1 MRRGLAWATETVYP
15 LAVTHDR
22 YALAPMRD
30 LWTLDAQ
37 YERWLRVELAAL
49 AALEQLGHVPAGVT
63 ARVRAEAA
71 IDRERIR
78 ALEHEVGHDLVA
90 FLWAV
95 EEKVGPEGRW
105 LHYGLTSSDVK
116 DTALALILVEA
127 LDLLLAKADALGE
140 TLWEVANRRREAPIL
155 GRTHGQWAEPTTLG
169 LKVLVWADEC
179 ARVTNRL
186 RRARDG
192 IAVGKLSGAVGTY
205 AYYPPEAEER
215 ALAALGLRPCPVAT
229 QVVPRDRH
237 AEVLVALAF
246 AASLVEKIALEIRHL
261 SRSEVGEVAEGK
273 PEGSS
278 AMPHKRNPILSE
290 RLCGLA
296 RVVRAAVGPALE
308 DNALWHERDMSHSSV
323 ERVLVPQCF
332 TLVDYMLDRAAKLML
347 GLRVFPERMEA
358 RLGEARGLPFSE
370 GLLLALVR
378 SGLSRREAHG
388 LVSRLAD
395 AAVTAG
401 EDLARVAAEDPTVRA
416 RLGPAEIRSVFDL
429 APVLRNIGVP
439 FARVRE
445 ERYTA
450 CGDCD
455 A

>member
-1 MRRGLAWATETVYP
+1 MRRGLAWAKETVYP
-15 LAVTHDR
+15 SVVMPDR

-30 LWTLDAQ
+30 FWTLDAQ

-49 AALEQLGHVPAGVT
+49 AALEQLGHVPAGVPET
-63 ARVRAEAA
+63 VRTKAKV
-71 IDRERIR
+71 DLERIA
-78 ALEHEVGHDLVA
+78 ALEREVGHDLVA
-90 FLWAV
+90 FLWAL
-95 EEKVGPEGRW
+95 EEETAEGRW

-140 TLWEVANRRREAPIL
+140 TLREMANRYREAPVL
-155 GRTHGQWAEPTTLG
+155 GRTHGQWAEPTTFG
-169 LKVLVWADEC
+169 LKVLAWYDELG
-179 ARVTNRL
+179 RVEDRL

-192 IAVGKLSGAVGTY
+192 VAVGKLSGAVGTY
-205 AYYPPEAEER
+205 AYYPPEAEAR
-215 ALAALGLRPCPVAT
+215 ALTALGLRPCPVAT
-229 QVVPRDRH
+229 QVVSRDRH
-237 AEVLVALAF
+237 AEVLFALAS

-261 SRSEVGEVAEGK
+261 SRSEVGEVAEGQ

-296 RVVRAAVGPALE
+296 RLVRAGIGPALE

-323 ERVLVPQCF
+323 ERVLLPQSF
-332 TLVDYMLDRAAKLML
+332 TLVDYMLDRAMKLML
-347 GLRVFPERMEA
+347 GLRVFPERMSA
-358 RLGEARGLPFSE
+358 RLDEACGLPFSE

-378 SGLSRREAHG
+378 SGMGRREAHG

-395 AAVTAG
+395 EAVAAGA
-401 EDLARVAAEDPTVRA
+401 DLARVAAEDPTVRA
-416 RLGPAEIRSVFDL
+416 RVGPAELRSVFDP
-429 APVLRNIGVP
+429 ASALRNIGVP
-439 FARVRE
+439 FDRVRG
-445 ERYTA
+445 ERYNA
-450 CGDCD
+450 CGGCD